1 MLLTNKIY
9 SAILQVQS
17 ENGLQNKRE
26 ISSGNQSATYGTQQG
41 GSNIM
46 TIYDE
51 LNYIDDNAVAITP
64 TAYEILGCG
73 R

>member
-1 MLLTNKIY
+1 MLLTNKNY

-17 ENGLQNKRE
+17 GKRLQNKRE
-26 ISSGNQSATYGTQQG
+26 ISNGNKSASYDTQQG
-41 GSNIM
+41 GSNNM

-51 LNYIDDNAVAITP
+51 LNYLDDTAVTITP
-64 TAYEILGCG
+64 TAYEILDCG